1 MHEFGITS
9 RIVEA
14 VMAAIQEDGG
24 NKVLKVD
31 LRIGKLTFLN
41 HEQVRYAYNLLVK
54 GTPLADSELVI
65 ETVEGVIKCTK
76 CLEQNEV
83 HFNGECMEP
92 LPLFSCASC
101 GGKVDIIA
109 GKECLV
115 KGIVVEDGSS

>member
-9 RIVEA
+9 RIVDA
-14 VMAAIQEDGG
+14 VMAAIQEEEG

-41 HEQVRYAYNLLVK
+41 PEQVRYAYNLLIK
-54 GTPLADSELVI
+54 ETPLVDSELVI
-65 ETVEGVIKCTK
+65 EEVEGVIKCIN
-76 CLEQNEV
+76 CLEQKEV
-83 HFNGECMEP
+83 HFKGECMEP

-115 KGIVVEDGSS
+115 MGIIVEDF